1 MGVAVRGREKKEGVF
16 VCRHDGVCVCVC
28 VPGGVLWMVRP
39 CCVGV
44 WGEWAWVVRE
54 VVGPRGLPG
63 GGRGC
68 ETEKTRKSPSPTDC
82 GPALSRLTSFTPRA
96 RHSQPAHTPPPG
108 AACLRNTHTHTHTHT
123 PLLPKPPP
131 SEDEKQPPPRA
142 PPEQPTKN
150 KMRAALPTSH
160 ASGPALAARP
170 ARPSVRAA
178 ATPSPPPRDTSS
190 SAAPPTKS
198 GYPDMET
205 SAADTGLLPR
215 REPGSFPSPT
225 LVAAWNR
232 LSVELLEGADTGAPP
247 AAAGE
252 EAAYDPLRDGPARYL
267 GYSNECGCVF
277 FFSDSRKDRGEG
289 GGGVAGLAPAP
300 GVSWRLCVCT
310 CMWRGGS
317 LRGSARLAP
326 PLARGRPGIWAGGAT
341 VGRRERR
348 QKKAAR
354 ARGGRAAW
362 PPPGRVHTPAPSAV
376 VFGRRP
382 GLNVAAERIAGP
394 PSRAARPQIGVPP
407 KKHARLGAR
416 PRAPQPAHP
425 PKNERP
431 SAHLTLSPLSPPS
444 KTARPLPPGC
454 PPLASPSPT
463 PSPSATSSSTRWTRA

>member
-1 MGVAVRGREKKEGVF
+1 
-16 VCRHDGVCVCVC
+16 
-28 VPGGVLWMVRP
+28 
-39 CCVGV
+39 
-44 WGEWAWVVRE
+44 
-54 VVGPRGLPG
+54 
-63 GGRGC
+63 
-68 ETEKTRKSPSPTDC
+68 
-82 GPALSRLTSFTPRA
+82 
-96 RHSQPAHTPPPG
+96 
-108 AACLRNTHTHTHTHT
+108 
-123 PLLPKPPP
+123 
-131 SEDEKQPPPRA
+131 
-142 PPEQPTKN
+142 
-150 KMRAALPTSH
+150 MRAALPTAH

-277 FFSDSRKDRGEG
+277 FFFRTAAKTEERVGVGWPGWPPPRVCPG
-289 GGGVAGLAPAP
+289 GCACAHACGG
-300 GVSWRLCVCT
+300 
-310 CMWRGGS
+310 GGS

-354 ARGGRAAW
+354 ARGGRATW

-425 PKNERP
+425 PQKRAAVGAP
-431 SAHLTLSPLSPPS
+431 H
-444 KTARPLPPGC
+444 PLPPLSTLKNSEAFAAWL
-454 PPLASPSPT
+454 PPFGVPLSYAIAIGYVLVDTVDKGLKAYARAKDELEGGATPVRADVDTGRLALLLAAERTVDTVVWQLLASVFVPGYTIHTVVAAVHAGLGPLEALPAVQEAAAGLASAFGAPSGAALLAVVDKSLPT
-463 PSPSATSSSTRWTRA
+463 VAGLAGAFL

>member
-1 MGVAVRGREKKEGVF
+1 MCSFAAI
-16 VCRHDGVCVCVC
+16 DGVCVCAC
-28 VPGGVLWMVRP
+28 LGVFCGWSVRVVWA
-39 CCVGV
+39 CGV
-44 WGEWAWVVRE
+44 SGRGWCGRSSVRE
-54 VVGPRGLPG
+54 VCLG

-68 ETEKTRKSPSPTDC
+68 ETEKTRISPPPTDC
-82 GPALSRLTSFTPRA
+82 GPALSRLTSLFTPRA
-96 RHSQPAHTPPPG
+96 RHSQPAHAPPPG
-108 AACLRNTHTHTHTHT
+108 AACLRNTHTHTHT
-123 PLLPKPPP
+123 PLCSPNPHPRKN
-131 SEDEKQPPPRA
+131 EKQPPPRA

-150 KMRAALPTSH
+150 KMCAALPTAH

-267 GYSNECGCVF
+267 GYSNECGYVF
-277 FFSDSRKDRGEG
+277 FRTAAKTEERVGVGWPGWPPLRVCPGGCACARACG
-289 GGGVAGLAPAP
+289 GGGRCVAVRGWPRPWPEGGRGFGREARRSVDERGDKKRPPAHAAAGPRGRLLVACTRLRPAP
-300 GVSWRLCVCT
+300 LCLDAGQASMWLPSALLDRRPARRAPRLECHPKNT
-310 CMWRGGS
+310 RAWA
-317 LRGSARLAP
+317 LDPAP
-326 PLARGRPGIWAGGAT
+326 RRRPT
-341 VGRRERR
+341 P
-348 QKKAAR
+348 QK
-354 ARGGRAAW
+354 RAAV
-362 PPPGRVHTPAPSAV
+362 GAP
-376 VFGRRP
+376 
-382 GLNVAAERIAGP
+382 
-394 PSRAARPQIGVPP
+394 
-407 KKHARLGAR
+407 
-416 PRAPQPAHP
+416 HP
-425 PKNERP
+425 LP
-431 SAHLTLSPLSPPS
+431 PLSPPS